1 MSTTLKVRRK
11 TNHTTA
17 NAPRPSTNNSYST
30 IPRYTVK
37 DVAKMMGVTVYAL
50 RYYDKF
56 DLFPYLRRTEGGTRL
71 FSEYDLE
78 WVKIV
83 HCLRCTGLPLT
94 EIKHYVRLCL
104 EGDETVGERASI
116 IFRQEENLR
125 NNIRELQEQLKVLQ
139 KKKTYYQALLEN
151 RDIYDSCN
159 PQKKRKIVTTG

>member
-1 MSTTLKVRRK
+1 MSTTLKIKRK
-11 TNHTTA
+11 TNHTKV
-17 NAPRPSTNNSYST
+17 NAPQASMSTAYST
-30 IPRYTVK
+30 VPQYTVK
-37 DVAKMMGVTVYAL
+37 EVAEMMGITVYAV

-56 DLFPYLRRTEGGTRL
+56 DLFPYLQRTEDGTRL

-104 EGDETVGERASI
+104 DGDATVEERARI

-125 NNIRELQEQLKVLQ
+125 DNIRELQSQLKILQ

-151 RDIYDSCN
+151 RSIYDSCN
-159 PQKKRKIVTTG
+159 PQKKRKK